1 MPNMQNGVY
10 SNRPW
15 IAPPEAAYPP
25 QAYIGPFASNQEQ
38 NMSQAMAVMNMSSEE
53 IQQYCR
59 PNLPQIQLFPP
70 KYGYET
76 REYTVEDMMD
86 VGTAVTAAVPER
98 NDTFNPAAQ
107 AQPTSRNTLGGG
119 V

>member
-38 NMSQAMAVMNMSSEE
+38 MLSQAMESLNMSSEQ
-53 IQQYCR
+53 IQALVR
-59 PNLPQIQLFPP
+59 PNLPQIELFPE
-70 KYGYET
+70 KYGYST
-76 REYTVEDMMD
+76 KEYGLDDIIELNVPVSERVD
-86 VGTAVTAAVPER
+86 TAK
-98 NDTFNPAAQ
+98 PAAQ
-107 AQPTSRNTLGGG
+107 AEPSSRNTLGWG

>member
-38 NMSQAMAVMNMSSEE
+38 NLSQAMASLNMSSEQ
-53 IQQYCR
+53 IQEFVR
-59 PNLPQIQLFPP
+59 PNLPQVQLFPE
-70 KYGYET
+70 KYGYST
-76 REYTVEDMMD
+76 QEYSIDD
-86 VGTAVTAAVPER
+86 IIKLNVPVSER
-98 NDTFNPAAQ
+98 VDTPNPAAQ
-107 AQPTSRNTLGGG
+107 AESSSRNTLGYG

>member
-38 NMSQAMAVMNMSSEE
+38 NLSQALAGMTMNSEQLQE
-53 IQQYCR
+53 YVR
-59 PNLPQIQLFPP
+59 PNLPQIQLFPSRFGYV
-70 KYGYET
+70 KTAYGIKDMIDLGT
-76 REYTVEDMMD
+76 RITERVD
-86 VGTAVTAAVPER
+86 TAK
-98 NDTFNPAAQ
+98 PAAQ
-107 AQPTSRNTLGGG
+107 AESSSRNTLGYG

>member
-15 IAPPEAAYPP
+15 IAPPQAAYPP
-25 QAYIGPFASNQEQ
+25 QAYIGPFSSNQEQ
-38 NMSQAMAVMNMSSEE
+38 NLNQAMAVMTMSSEE
-53 IQQYCR
+53 IQEFCR

-70 KYGYET
+70 RFGYIQDA
-76 REYTVEDMMD
+76 YTIEDVMEAGARITERVD
-86 VGTAVTAAVPER
+86 TPVPAE
-98 NDTFNPAAQ
+98 Q
-107 AQPTSRNTLGGG
+107 AQPSSRNTLGWG

>member
-1 MPNMQNGVY
+1 MQNGVY

-38 NMSQAMAVMNMSSEE
+38 NLSQAMASLQMSSEQ
-53 IQQYCR
+53 IQALVR
-59 PNLPQIQLFPP
+59 PNLPQVQLFPER
-70 KYGYET
+70 YGYST
-76 REYTVEDMMD
+76 REYGLDDIIELN
-86 VGTAVTAAVPER
+86 VPVSER
-98 NDTFNPAAQ
+98 VDTPNPAAQ
-107 AQPTSRNTLGGG
+107 AESSSRNTLGYG

>member
-38 NMSQAMAVMNMSSEE
+38 MVSQAMASLQMTSEQ
-53 IQQYCR
+53 IQEYCR
-59 PNLPQIQLFPP
+59 PNLPQIELFPQ
-70 KYGYET
+70 KYGYST
-76 REYTVEDMMD
+76 KEYGLDDMINLNVPVTERVD
-86 VGTAVTAAVPER
+86 TAK
-98 NDTFNPAAQ
+98 PAAQ
-107 AQPTSRNTLGGG
+107 AEPSSRNTLGGG

>member
-1 MPNMQNGVY
+1 MQNGVY

-38 NMSQAMAVMNMSSEE
+38 NLSQAMASLQMSSEE
-53 IQQYCR
+53 IQALVR
-59 PNLPQIQLFPP
+59 PNLPQIQLFPER
-70 KYGYET
+70 YGYST
-76 REYTVEDMMD
+76 REYGIDDIIELN
-86 VGTAVTAAVPER
+86 VPVSER
-98 NDTFNPAAQ
+98 VDTPNPAAQ
-107 AQPTSRNTLGGG
+107 AESSSRNTLGYG

>member
-1 MPNMQNGVY
+1 MPNTPDGVY

-15 IAPPEAAYPP
+15 IAKPEAAYPP

-38 NMSQAMAVMNMSSEE
+38 QLTQALASLTTPSAQLQEYV
-53 IQQYCR
+53 R

-70 KYGYET
+70 RYGYEKT
-76 REYTVEDMMD
+76 AYGVADMID
-86 VGTAVTAAVPER
+86 VTSRATERVDTAK
-98 NDTFNPAAQ
+98 PAAQ
-107 AQPTSRNTLGGG
+107 AESSSRNTLGYG

>member
-25 QAYIGPFASNQEQ
+25 QAYIGPFASTQEQ
-38 NMSQAMAVMNMSSEE
+38 NLTQAIQALTMPSED
-53 IQQYCR
+53 IQQYVR
-59 PNLPQIQLFPP
+59 PPLPQIQLFPERFGYV
-70 KYGYET
+70 KTAYGIA
-76 REYTVEDMMD
+76 DMMD
-86 VGTAVTAAVPER
+86 AGARITER
-98 NDTFNPAAQ
+98 VDTPNPAAQ
-107 AQPTSRNTLGGG
+107 AESSSRNTLGYG

>member
-38 NMSQAMAVMNMSSEE
+38 NLNQALASLTMAGPEL
-53 IQQYCR
+53 QQFVR
-59 PNLPQIQLFPP
+59 PNLPQIQLFPD
-70 KYGYET
+70 KYGYST
-76 REYTVEDMMD
+76 REYGLDDIVDLTVPVTERVD
-86 VGTAVTAAVPER
+86 TAK
-98 NDTFNPAAQ
+98 PAAQ
-107 AQPTSRNTLGGG
+107 AEPSSRNTLGGG

>member
-38 NMSQAMAVMNMSSEE
+38 NLSQAMAVMNMSSED

-59 PNLPQIQLFPP
+59 PNLPQINLFPSRF
-70 KYGYET
+70 GYET
-76 REYTVEDMMD
+76 REYGIDDMINMNVAITERAD
-86 VGTAVTAAVPER
+86 TAK
-98 NDTFNPAAQ
+98 PAAQ
-107 AQPTSRNTLGGG
+107 AEPTSRNTLGGG

>member
-1 MPNMQNGVY
+1 MPNIANGVY

-38 NMSQAMAVMNMSSEE
+38 VVSQAMASLNMTSEQ
-53 IQQYCR
+53 IQEYCR
-59 PNLPQIQLFPP
+59 PNLPQIELFPQ
-70 KYGYET
+70 KYGYST
-76 REYTVEDMMD
+76 KEYGLDDMINLNVPVTERVD
-86 VGTAVTAAVPER
+86 TAK
-98 NDTFNPAAQ
+98 PAAQ
-107 AQPTSRNTLGGG
+107 AEPSSRNTLGGG

>member
-38 NMSQAMAVMNMSSEE
+38 MLSQAMESLNMSSEQ
-53 IQQYCR
+53 IQALVR
-59 PNLPQIQLFPP
+59 PNLPQIELFPE
-70 KYGYET
+70 KYGYST
-76 REYTVEDMMD
+76 REYGLDDMINLNVPVTERVD
-86 VGTAVTAAVPER
+86 TA
-98 NDTFNPAAQ
+98 NPAAQ
-107 AQPTSRNTLGGG
+107 AESSSRNTLGYG

>member
-38 NMSQAMAVMNMSSEE
+38 MLSQALASLNMTSEQ
-53 IQQYCR
+53 IQEYCR
-59 PNLPQIQLFPP
+59 PNLPQVELFPD
-70 KYGYET
+70 KYGYST
-76 REYTVEDMMD
+76 KEYGLDDIIELNVPVSERVD
-86 VGTAVTAAVPER
+86 TAK
-98 NDTFNPAAQ
+98 PAAQ
-107 AQPTSRNTLGGG
+107 AEPSSRNTLGWG

>member
-38 NMSQAMAVMNMSSEE
+38 NLSQAMASLQMSSEE
-53 IQQYCR
+53 IQALVR
-59 PNLPQIQLFPP
+59 PNLPQIQLFPER
-70 KYGYET
+70 YGYST
-76 REYTVEDMMD
+76 REYGLDDIIELN
-86 VGTAVTAAVPER
+86 VPVSER
-98 NDTFNPAAQ
+98 VDTPNPAAQ
-107 AQPTSRNTLGGG
+107 AESSSRNTLGYG

>member
-1 MPNMQNGVY
+1 MPNLTNGVY

-38 NMSQAMAVMNMSSEE
+38 NLSQAMAVLTMSSED
-53 IQQYCR
+53 IQQYVR

-70 KYGYET
+70 RFGYEDH
-76 REYTVEDMMD
+76 EYSIDDM
-86 VGTAVTAAVPER
+86 VNLNVPVTER
-98 NDTFNPAAQ
+98 VDTPNPATQ
-107 AQPTSRNTLGGG
+107 AESSSRNTLGYGI
-119 V
+119 

>member
-38 NMSQAMAVMNMSSEE
+38 NLSQALASLLMSSEE
-53 IQQYCR
+53 IQQYVR

-70 KYGYET
+70 RFGYET
-76 REYTVEDMMD
+76 REYGIEDMIELNVPVTERVD
-86 VGTAVTAAVPER
+86 TAK
-98 NDTFNPAAQ
+98 PAAQ
-107 AQPTSRNTLGGG
+107 AESSSRNTLGFG

>member
-1 MPNMQNGVY
+1 MPNTPDGVY

-15 IAPPEAAYPP
+15 IAKPEAAYPP

-38 NMSQAMAVMNMSSEE
+38 NLTQALQAFNMTSEQ
-53 IQQYCR
+53 IQEFVR

-70 KYGYET
+70 RFGYET
-76 REYTVEDMMD
+76 KEYGIDDMINLN
-86 VGTAVTAAVPER
+86 VPVTER
-98 NDTFNPAAQ
+98 VDTPNPAAQ
-107 AQPTSRNTLGGG
+107 AESSSRNTLGYG

>member
-1 MPNMQNGVY
+1 MQNGVY

-38 NMSQAMAVMNMSSEE
+38 NLSQAMAALSMTSEQ
-53 IQQYCR
+53 IQALVR
-59 PNLPQIQLFPP
+59 PNLPQVELFPE
-70 KYGYET
+70 KYGYST
-76 REYTVEDMMD
+76 REYGIDDIIELN
-86 VGTAVTAAVPER
+86 VPVSER
-98 NDTFNPAAQ
+98 VDTPNPAAQ
-107 AQPTSRNTLGGG
+107 AESSSRNTLGYR

>member
-38 NMSQAMAVMNMSSEE
+38 NLSQALAALSMTSEQ
-53 IQQYCR
+53 IQELVR
-59 PNLPQIQLFPP
+59 PNLPQVELFPE
-70 KYGYET
+70 KYGYST
-76 REYTVEDMMD
+76 REYGIDDIIELN
-86 VGTAVTAAVPER
+86 VPVSER
-98 NDTFNPAAQ
+98 VDTPNPAAQ
-107 AQPTSRNTLGGG
+107 AESSSRNTLGYG

>member
-25 QAYIGPFASNQEQ
+25 QAYLGPFASNQEQ
-38 NMSQAMAVMNMSSEE
+38 NLQQAMASLNMPGAEL
-53 IQQYCR
+53 QQYVR
-59 PNLPQIQLFPP
+59 PNLPQIQMFPP

-76 REYTVEDMMD
+76 REYGIDDMININ
-86 VGTAVTAAVPER
+86 VPVSER
-98 NDTFNPAAQ
+98 VDTPNPAAQ
-107 AQPTSRNTLGGG
+107 AESSSRNTLGYG

>member
-1 MPNMQNGVY
+1 MPNIANGVY

-38 NMSQAMAVMNMSSEE
+38 MVSQAMASLQMTSEQ
-53 IQQYCR
+53 IQEYCR
-59 PNLPQIQLFPP
+59 PNLPQIELFPQ
-70 KYGYET
+70 KYGYST
-76 REYTVEDMMD
+76 KEYGLDDMINLNVPMTERVD
-86 VGTAVTAAVPER
+86 TAK
-98 NDTFNPAAQ
+98 PAAQ
-107 AQPTSRNTLGGG
+107 AEPSSRNTLGGG

>member
-1 MPNMQNGVY
+1 MPNIANGVY

-38 NMSQAMAVMNMSSEE
+38 VVSQAMASLQMTSEQ
-53 IQQYCR
+53 IQEYCR
-59 PNLPQIQLFPP
+59 PNLPQIELFPQ
-70 KYGYET
+70 KYGYST
-76 REYTVEDMMD
+76 KEYGLDDMINLNVPMTERVD
-86 VGTAVTAAVPER
+86 TAK
-98 NDTFNPAAQ
+98 PAAQ
-107 AQPTSRNTLGGG
+107 AEPSSRNTLGGG

>member
-1 MPNMQNGVY
+1 MPNLTNGVY

-38 NMSQAMAVMNMSSEE
+38 NLSQAMASLTMSSEE
-53 IQQYCR
+53 IQQYVR

-70 KYGYET
+70 RFGYET
-76 REYTVEDMMD
+76 REYGVDDMIDLNVPMTERVD
-86 VGTAVTAAVPER
+86 TAK
-98 NDTFNPAAQ
+98 PAAQ
-107 AQPTSRNTLGGG
+107 AEPSSRNTLGGG

>member
-25 QAYIGPFASNQEQ
+25 QAYIGPFPSNQEQ
-38 NMSQAMAVMNMSSEE
+38 NLSQAMASLTMPGDQL
-53 IQQYCR
+53 QQYVR
-59 PNLPQIQLFPP
+59 PNLPQVQLFPERF
-70 KYGYET
+70 GYEKNAY
-76 REYTVEDMMD
+76 RVEDMMD
-86 VGTAVTAAVPER
+86 AGARATERVDTAV
-98 NDTFNPAAQ
+98 PASQ
-107 AQPTSRNTLGGG
+107 AQSSSRNTLGWG

>member
-1 MPNMQNGVY
+1 MQNGVY

-38 NMSQAMAVMNMSSEE
+38 MVSQAMASLQMTSEQ
-53 IQQYCR
+53 IQEFCR
-59 PNLPQIQLFPP
+59 PNLPQIELFPQ
-70 KYGYET
+70 KYGYST
-76 REYTVEDMMD
+76 KEYGLDDMINLNVPMTERVD
-86 VGTAVTAAVPER
+86 TAK
-98 NDTFNPAAQ
+98 PAAQ
-107 AQPTSRNTLGGG
+107 AEPSSRNTLGGG

>member
-38 NMSQAMAVMNMSSEE
+38 MLSQAMAALSMTSEQ
-53 IQQYCR
+53 IQELVR
-59 PNLPQIQLFPP
+59 PNLPQIELFPE
-70 KYGYET
+70 KYGYST
-76 REYTVEDMMD
+76 REYGIDDIIELNVPVSERVD
-86 VGTAVTAAVPER
+86 TAK
-98 NDTFNPAAQ
+98 PAAQ
-107 AQPTSRNTLGGG
+107 AEPSSRNTLGWG

>member
-1 MPNMQNGVY
+1 MPNIANGVY

-38 NMSQAMAVMNMSSEE
+38 VVSQAMASLQMTSEQ
-53 IQQYCR
+53 IQKYCR
-59 PNLPQIQLFPP
+59 PNLPQIELFPQ
-70 KYGYET
+70 KYGYST
-76 REYTVEDMMD
+76 KEYGLDDMINLNVPMTERVD
-86 VGTAVTAAVPER
+86 TAK
-98 NDTFNPAAQ
+98 PAAQ
-107 AQPTSRNTLGGG
+107 AEPSSRNTLGGG

>member
-1 MPNMQNGVY
+1 MQNGVY

-38 NMSQAMAVMNMSSEE
+38 NLSQALASMTMTSEE
-53 IQQYCR
+53 IQEYCR
-59 PNLPQIQLFPP
+59 PNLPQINMFPDRF
-70 KYGYET
+70 GYVKT
-76 REYTVEDMMD
+76 AYTVDDVMD
-86 VGTAVTAAVPER
+86 AGARSTER
-98 NDTFNPAAQ
+98 VDTPNPAAQ
-107 AQPTSRNTLGGG
+107 AEPSSRNTLGWG

>member
-38 NMSQAMAVMNMSSEE
+38 NLNQALASLMMSSEQ
-53 IQQYCR
+53 IQELCR
-59 PNLPQIQLFPP
+59 PNLPQVQLFPD
-70 KYGYET
+70 KYGYST
-76 REYTVEDMMD
+76 KEYGLDDIIELNVPVSERVD
-86 VGTAVTAAVPER
+86 TAK
-98 NDTFNPAAQ
+98 PAAQ
-107 AQPTSRNTLGGG
+107 AEPSSRNTLGWG